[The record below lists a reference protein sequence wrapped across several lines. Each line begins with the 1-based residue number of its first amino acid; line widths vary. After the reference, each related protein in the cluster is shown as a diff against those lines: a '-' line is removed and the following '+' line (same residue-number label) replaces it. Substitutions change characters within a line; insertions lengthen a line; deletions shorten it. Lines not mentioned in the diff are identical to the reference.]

1 MKHISKET
9 VGKIQMLNQKS
20 IQLHET
26 KETENSFTLE
36 SMEKHVR
43 EIRNLFARNDSH
55 WAIETGDLMVHCMK
69 ILVLN
74 GYDLNEIFEKCTRR
88 FETKITDELTGK
100 HVKGS

>member
-1 MKHISKET
+1 M

-20 IQLHET
+20 IQLNET
-26 KETENSFTLE
+26 KKTENSFTLE

-43 EIRNLFARNDSH
+43 EIRNLFARKDSH
-55 WAIETGDLMVHCMK
+55 WAIEAGDLLIHCMK

-74 GYDLNEIFEKCTRR
+74 GYDLNEIVEKCTRR
-88 FETKITDELTGK
+88 FETKIADELRGK

>member
-1 MKHISKET
+1 MKHVLKEMLE
-9 VGKIQMLNQKS
+9 KIQMLNQKS

-43 EIRNLFARNDSH
+43 EIRNLFARKDSH
-55 WAIETGDLMVHCMK
+55 WVIETGDLMVHCMK

-88 FETKITDELTGK
+88 FETKITAELRGK
-100 HVKGS
+100 HIKDR